1 LDSAVDPI
9 KPTFQA
15 PESKRLTLIYDERL
29 SSLAFNFN
37 VRRYTMVTLPFLD
50 GVGKIHAYKAG
61 AYTRPLFSST

>member
-1 LDSAVDPI
+1 
-9 KPTFQA
+9 
-15 PESKRLTLIYDERL
+15 LTLIYDERL